1 MGLRVQCSIKVD
13 LFSHV
18 YSVCANERE
27 QMKTAVFSTK
37 PYDRE
42 FLEQANED
50 FGVEFTFF
58 EARLTPQT
66 VKLSEGFESVCVFV
80 NDQLDA
86 SVLIGLK
93 KAGVKHI
100 ALRCAGFNN
109 VDMVSAEELGL
120 TVTRVPAYSPY
131 AVAEHAVALM
141 LSLNRKIYWAH
152 SRVRDGNYSL
162 DGLLGFDLHGKT
174 VGIVGTGKIGQCL
187 ASALHG
193 FGCKLLGYD
202 RYENELCKEVGME
215 YVGYEELLARSDIIS
230 LHCPLLPE
238 THHLIDHEALARM
251 KRGVMIINTSRGGL
265 IDTKAAIEGLKS
277 GKIGYMGLD
286 VYEEEEGLFF
296 EDKTF
301 EMRLDDAFARLTT
314 FPNVIITG
322 HQAYFTREA
331 LGRIAV
337 TTLTNLTEFD
347 QGADLVNRVAVVEPV

>member
-1 MGLRVQCSIKVD
+1 
-13 LFSHV
+13 
-18 YSVCANERE
+18 
-27 QMKTAVFSTK
+27 MKTAVFSTK

-42 FLEQANED
+42 FLEKANESA
-50 FGVEFTFF
+50 GLELTFF
-58 EARLTPQT
+58 ESRLNSNT
-66 VKLSEGFESVCVFV
+66 VKLAEGFESICVFV

-93 KAGVKHI
+93 KVGVKHI

-109 VDMVSAEELGL
+109 VDIASAEELGL

-131 AVAEHAVALM
+131 AIAEHAVALM

-187 ASALHG
+187 AEALHG
-193 FGCKLLGYD
+193 FGCRLLGVD
-202 RYENELCKEVGME
+202 RYENERCKEIGME
-215 YVGYEELLARSDIIS
+215 YVPFEQVLGEADIIS

-238 THHLIDHEALARM
+238 THYLIDSEAVARM

-265 IDTKAAIEGLKS
+265 IDTKAVIDGLKS

-331 LGRIAV
+331 VASIAE
-337 TTLTNLTEFD
+337 TTLANLAAFEN
-347 QGADLVNRVAVVEPV
+347 GEELANAVKAS

>member
-1 MGLRVQCSIKVD
+1 
-13 LFSHV
+13 
-18 YSVCANERE
+18 
-27 QMKTAVFSTK
+27 MKTVVFSTK

-42 FLEQANED
+42 FLSRANESVGLELA
-50 FGVEFTFF
+50 FLES
-58 EARLTPQT
+58 RLAPQT
-66 VKLSEGFESVCVFV
+66 VKLAEGFESVCVFV

-93 KAGVKHI
+93 KVGVKHV

-109 VDMVSAEELGL
+109 VDIASAEELGL

-131 AVAEHAVALM
+131 AIAEHAVALM
-141 LSLNRKIYWAH
+141 LTLNRRIYWAH

-187 ASALHG
+187 TEALHG
-193 FGCKLLGYD
+193 FGCKLLGVD
-202 RYENELCKEVGME
+202 QYENERCKKVGMQ
-215 YVGYEELLARSDIIS
+215 YVSFEEMLAQSDIIS
-230 LHCPLLPE
+230 LHCPLMPE
-238 THHLIDHEALARM
+238 TYHLIDNEAVAHM

-265 IDTKAAIEGLKS
+265 IDTKAVIEGLKS

-301 EMRLDDAFARLTT
+301 EVRKDDDFARLTT

-331 LGRIAV
+331 LIRIAE
-337 TTLTNLTEFD
+337 TTLANLSAFASGEELIN
-347 QGADLVNRVAVVEPV
+347 QVKAS

>member
-1 MGLRVQCSIKVD
+1 
-13 LFSHV
+13 
-18 YSVCANERE
+18 
-27 QMKTAVFSTK
+27 MKTAVFSTK

-42 FLEQANED
+42 FFEQANESA
-50 FGVEFTFF
+50 GLELTFF
-58 EARLTPQT
+58 ESRLKPQT
-66 VKLSEGFESVCVFV
+66 VKLTEGFESICVFV

-109 VDMVSAEELGL
+109 VDMASAEELGL

-131 AVAEHAVALM
+131 AVAEHAIALM

-174 VGIVGTGKIGQCL
+174 IGIVGTGKIGQCL
-187 ASALHG
+187 AEALHG
-193 FGCKLLGYD
+193 FGCKLLGVD
-202 RYENELCKEVGME
+202 RYENERCKEIGME
-215 YVGYEELLARSDIIS
+215 YVPFEEMLGQADIIS
-230 LHCPLLPE
+230 LHCPLMPE
-238 THHLIDHEALARM
+238 THHLINNEAVARM

-265 IDTKAAIEGLKS
+265 IDTKAVIDGLKT

-314 FPNVIITG
+314 FPNVLITG

-331 LGRIAV
+331 LTRISE
-337 TTLTNLTEFD
+337 TTLANLTAFAAGGE
-347 QGADLVNRVAVVEPV
+347 LPNRVTAA